1 LGDYFDMVYNCA
13 LSKGLD
19 LNNYNSAR
27 RQWTS
32 DEDAYL
38 EEAFATTTFEGMAQH
53 LNRSLGS
60 VTSRCGVLRLSKMEI
75 RKQNSLTVEGARG
88 TISHPKPGVT
98 VHIGRYGK
106 RTS

>member
-1 LGDYFDMVYNCA
+1 MQ
-13 LSKGLD
+13 
-19 LNNYNSAR
+19 NYRTPR

-38 EEAFATTTFEGMAQH
+38 EEVFATTTFEGMAKH

-60 VTSRCGVLRLSKMEI
+60 VTSRCAVLKLSKMEV
-75 RKQNSLTVEGARG
+75 RKSNRDSIEGARG
-88 TISHPKPGVT
+88 TITHPAPGIT

-106 RTS
+106 RAG